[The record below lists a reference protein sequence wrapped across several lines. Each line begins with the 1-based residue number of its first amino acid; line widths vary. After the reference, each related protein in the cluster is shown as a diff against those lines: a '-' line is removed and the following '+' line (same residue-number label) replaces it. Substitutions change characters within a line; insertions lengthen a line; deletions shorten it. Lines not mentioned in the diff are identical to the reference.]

1 MPVAPPFD
9 DYANHV
15 KDALRTAEFVVD
27 ADLDPG
33 FTTATTTTTT
43 TSFDKNN
50 INNRNKNNHC
60 MQE

>member
-33 FTTATTTTTT
+33 DHL
-43 TSFDKNN
+43 SFVTVMGDIIPLVLKA
-50 INNRNKNNHC
+50 
-60 MQE
+60 MG